1 MQHADFDD
9 QFEVV
14 ALLGQEVEVGVV
26 RGQRHP
32 LRLLSSSNCPR
43 LAVAAHEA
51 RQAVAAAFGTPGVA
65 ASPIQA
71 AALSRRCPSGPQ
83 QQN

>member
-9 QFEVV
+9 EFEVV
-14 ALLGQEVEVGVV
+14 ALLGREVEIGVV

-32 LRLLSSSNCPR
+32 LCLLAGSNCPR

-51 RQAVAAAFGTPGVA
+51 GQAVAAAFSTPGVA
-65 ASPIQA
+65 APAVEA
-71 AALSRRCPSGPQ
+71 AALTRRRPSGLQ